1 MKNLFRKLIKVLFK
15 VLFGI
20 VVPGI
25 LILYTAFSFFT
36 VPVKILLIIIFI
48 IQAVLWFGIM
58 KDVRL
63 IPKMNITYYKGICVG
78 AYYENK
84 RVSIVLPFVYVELN

>member
-1 MKNLFRKLIKVLFK
+1 MKNLLRKLIKVLF
-15 VLFGI
+15 GI
-20 VVPGI
+20 IIPGI
-25 LILYTAFSFFT
+25 IILYTAFSFFT

-63 IPKMNITYYKGICVG
+63 MPKMNITYYKGICVG

-84 RVSIVLPFVYVELN
+84 RVSIVLPFIYVELK

>member
-1 MKNLFRKLIKVLFK
+1 MKNLFRKLIKVLF
-15 VLFGI
+15 GI
-20 VVPGI
+20 IIPGI
-25 LILYTAFSFFT
+25 IILYTVFSFFT

-48 IQAVLWFGIM
+48 LQAILWFGIM

-84 RVSIVLPFVYVELN
+84 RVSIVLPFIYVELK

>member
-1 MKNLFRKLIKVLFK
+1 MKNLLRKLIKVLF
-15 VLFGI
+15 GI
-20 VVPGI
+20 IIPGI
-25 LILYTAFSFFT
+25 IILYTAFSFFT

-63 IPKMNITYYKGICVG
+63 IPKMKITYYKGICVG
-78 AYYENK
+78 VYYENK
-84 RVSIVLPFVYVELN
+84 RVNILLPFIYVELK

>member
-1 MKNLFRKLIKVLFK
+1 MKNLLRKFIK

-20 VVPGI
+20 IIPGI
-25 LILYTAFSFFT
+25 IIMYTACSFFT

-48 IQAVLWFGIM
+48 IQAILWFGIM

-63 IPKMNITYYKGICVG
+63 MPKMQITYYKGVCVG
-78 AYYENK
+78 AFYDNTN
-84 RVSIVLPFVYVELN
+84 VFIVLPFIYVVLD

>member
-1 MKNLFRKLIKVLFK
+1 MKNLLRKLIKVLF
-15 VLFGI
+15 GI
-20 VVPGI
+20 IIPAI

-36 VPVKILLIIIFI
+36 VPVKIFLIIIFI
-48 IQAVLWFGIM
+48 LQAILWFGIM

-78 AYYENK
+78 AFYDNK
-84 RVSIVLPFVYVELN
+84 SVYIVLPFIYVVLD

>member
-1 MKNLFRKLIKVLFK
+1 MKNLFRKLIKVLF
-15 VLFGI
+15 GI
-20 VVPGI
+20 IIPGI
-25 LILYTAFSFFT
+25 IILYTVFSFFT

-48 IQAVLWFGIM
+48 LQAILWFGIM

-84 RVSIVLPFVYVELN
+84 RVNIVLPFIYVELK

>member
-1 MKNLFRKLIKVLFK
+1 MKNLFRKLIKVLF
-15 VLFGI
+15 GI
-20 VVPGI
+20 IIPGI
-25 LILYTAFSFFT
+25 IIMYTAFSFFT

-63 IPKMNITYYKGICVG
+63 IPKMKITYYKGICVG

-84 RVSIVLPFVYVELN
+84 RVNVLLPFIYVELN

>member
-1 MKNLFRKLIKVLFK
+1 MKNLLRKLIKVLF
-15 VLFGI
+15 GI
-20 VVPGI
+20 IIPGI
-25 LILYTAFSFFT
+25 IIMYTACSFFT

-48 IQAVLWFGIM
+48 IQAILWFGIM

-63 IPKMNITYYKGICVG
+63 MPKMNITYYKGICVG

-84 RVSIVLPFVYVELN
+84 SVNIVLPFIYVVLD

>member
-1 MKNLFRKLIKVLFK
+1 MKNLLRKLIKVLF
-15 VLFGI
+15 GI
-20 VVPGI
+20 IIPGI
-25 LILYTAFSFFT
+25 IILYTAFSFFT

-78 AYYENK
+78 AYYEDK
-84 RVSIVLPFVYVELN
+84 RVNIVLPFIYVELN